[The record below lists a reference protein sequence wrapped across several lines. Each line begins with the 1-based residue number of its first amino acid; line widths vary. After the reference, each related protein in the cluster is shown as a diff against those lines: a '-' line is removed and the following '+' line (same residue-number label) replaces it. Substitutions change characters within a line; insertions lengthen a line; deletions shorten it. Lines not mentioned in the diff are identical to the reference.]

1 MRRDVYL
8 QAAEDALHRL
18 YLTRT
23 PPELVRLPTLTFPE
37 IDGDIFTVGEEAV
50 YTPGDLGTTEVR
62 LGSAG
67 RSWTVGATN
76 RIGSE

>member
-1 MRRDVYL
+1 MRRHVYL

-23 PPELVRLPTLTFPE
+23 PPELVRLPKLTFPE
-37 IDGDIFTVGEEAV
+37 IDGDIFTVGDEAV

-67 RSWTVGATN
+67 RSSIVGPTN
-76 RIGSE
+76 GIGSD